1 MGEGAIASFLES
13 VWAEEVMARWWPVF
27 APGRFYRPPP
37 EVFPGLEV
45 VAILSPV
52 SPSLYRREFVR
63 AVFGQVSTS
72 ATGLTSL
79 FAFSCPYAP
88 MDLRLSLWV
97 GLA

>member
-1 MGEGAIASFLES
+1 
-13 VWAEEVMARWWPVF
+13 MARWWPVF
-27 APGRFYRPPP
+27 ALGRFYRPPP

-52 SPSLYRREFVR
+52 SPSLYRRELVR
-63 AVFGQVSTS
+63 ADFGQVSTS
-72 ATGLTSL
+72 STGPTSL